1 MKESRARRG
10 KRQPIPKRVSGDG
23 SATAA
28 PFVRFCFVCPLGR
41 ALGFGAR
48 ERSERVTVRRQPHRQ
63 LRRRLVYKPSAR
75 LTAILIIAALL
86 LPKMIA
92 IESVAQKK
100 LPLFSCKS
108 GQNLLKYNQAYHK
121 NADSKRQLNIHDHFL
136 WNIGQ
141 RSGVCR
147 CKHFRPIDIS
157 VLAALRPKEGFL
169 WKKRSVNCLP
179 VSAVSA

>member
-1 MKESRARRG
+1 MAG
-10 KRQPIPKRVSGDG
+10 IIN
-23 SATAA
+23 SAG
-28 PFVRFCFVCPLGR
+28 FSY
-41 ALGFGAR
+41 AL
-48 ERSERVTVRRQPHRQ
+48 E
-63 LRRRLVYKPSAR
+63 
-75 LTAILIIAALL
+75 LIIAALL

-92 IESVAQKK
+92 IESAAQKK
-100 LPLFSCKS
+100 HPLFSCKS

-136 WNIGQ
+136 RNIGQ

-147 CKHFRPIDIS
+147 CKHFRPINIS

-179 VSAVSA
+179 VSAVFA

>member
-1 MKESRARRG
+1 MFCLSVRACAWLRRP
-10 KRQPIPKRVSGDG
+10 RRE
-23 SATAA
+23 A
-28 PFVRFCFVCPLGR
+28 P
-41 ALGFGAR
+41 
-48 ERSERVTVRRQPHRQ
+48 RVTVRRQPHRQ

-100 LPLFSCKS
+100 HPLFSCKS

-136 WNIGQ
+136 RNIGQ

-147 CKHFRPIDIS
+147 CKHFRSIDIS

-179 VSAVSA
+179 VSAVFA

>member
-1 MKESRARRG
+1 MKESRARRE
-10 KRQPIPKRVSGDG
+10 KRQPIPSG
-23 SATAA
+23 SAGRLRGRRA
-28 PFVRFCFVCPLGR
+28 FRSVLFCFLFGR

-48 ERSERVTVRRQPHRQ
+48 ARQRAGDGAASAAPSAPPPTCI
-63 LRRRLVYKPSAR
+63 KPSEH

-86 LPKMIA
+86 LPKIIA

-136 WNIGQ
+136 RNIGQ

-157 VLAALRPKEGFL
+157 VLAALRSKEGFYGKNDL
-169 WKKRSVNCLP
+169 
-179 VSAVSA
+179 

>member
-1 MKESRARRG
+1 MRGGKSGSRSRAVQR
-10 KRQPIPKRVSGDG
+10 DG
-23 SATAA
+23 SAVAA
-28 PFVRFCFVCPLGR
+28 LSFGFVLFVRSGVRLASSP
-41 ALGFGAR
+41 AR
-48 ERSERVTVRRQPHRQ
+48 GSARVTVRRQPHRQ

-136 WNIGQ
+136 RNIGQ

-169 WKKRSVNCLP
+169 WKKRFVNCLP